1 MKDLDFFKWEDPGEY
16 FRLFDLKDDPEFQN
30 GHYKESQ
37 YLTWA
42 LYGALPERRLQK
54 AIDAFAKNADAE
66 KLGQAF
72 NQTVHVTNGQV
83 VYEAKIDG
91 PVAVKKLLAL
101 GTEHLPKVIDDAIDE
116 ALRHCKIYSVREYC
130 YGPMWEE
137 IQYQKYR
144 DAPLEELTF
153 RLTIQE
159 NLFDPALIEWPDR
172 YERLD
177 SYTKRY
183 AGELL
188 YKDRVIVQSPV
199 DVTCSRGERDCSIVS
214 IPGAARFVDGHDLDY
229 HEDRE
234 LFNCL
239 DNHIDRYVAEHEK
252 ALEADCRKEAR
263 AFFAQLPKQR
273 VIPKPTIVGEFI
285 DEKGERRI
293 AQLVEIKPEDGMDI
307 DEVLDALQLFQLP
320 RFDDFYDLKKE
331 EANPRFYKKTSEA
344 MAEALTYAAV
354 TDGQNVL
361 YAREPQEV
369 DTQNYTTAVI
379 DALEQGRLGRVKT
392 RLMNPQT
399 IQKARSQSR

>member
-1 MKDLDFFKWEDPGEY
+1 MKDLDYFQWEDPGEH

-54 AIDAFAKNADAE
+54 AIDAFAKDTDAE
-66 KLGQAF
+66 KLAQAF

-91 PVAVKKLLAL
+91 PASVKKLLAL

-144 DAPLEELTF
+144 HAPLEELTF
-153 RLTIQE
+153 RLTLQE

-172 YERLD
+172 YECLD

-199 DVTCSRGERDCSIVS
+199 DVTCSRGEKDCSIVS

-229 HEDRE
+229 HQDR
-234 LFNCL
+234 
-239 DNHIDRYVAEHEK
+239 
-252 ALEADCRKEAR
+252 
-263 AFFAQLPKQR
+263 
-273 VIPKPTIVGEFI
+273 
-285 DEKGERRI
+285 
-293 AQLVEIKPEDGMDI
+293 
-307 DEVLDALQLFQLP
+307 
-320 RFDDFYDLKKE
+320 
-331 EANPRFYKKTSEA
+331 
-344 MAEALTYAAV
+344 
-354 TDGQNVL
+354 
-361 YAREPQEV
+361 
-369 DTQNYTTAVI
+369 
-379 DALEQGRLGRVKT
+379 
-392 RLMNPQT
+392 
-399 IQKARSQSR
+399 